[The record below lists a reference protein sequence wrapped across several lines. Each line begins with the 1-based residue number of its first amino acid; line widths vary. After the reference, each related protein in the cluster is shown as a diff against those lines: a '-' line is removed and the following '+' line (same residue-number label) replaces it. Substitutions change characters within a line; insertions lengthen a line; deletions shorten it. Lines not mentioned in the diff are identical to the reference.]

1 VNIYIIVFV
10 SPILRKDLRT
20 FFVCFRFDNFSDTI
34 EVDGFPYNVTLWDTA
49 GQEEYKNLRILSY
62 PNVIILQSL
71 ITFTNNDA
79 NKFFSKTDVFLLCYA
94 VNIRSTF
101 ENIIT
106 KWIPELKHYCPHT
119 SIVLVGKSQIK
130 EIAYLLFLIQLFIR
144 YKSRYPA
151 RRPIKLCMH

>member
-71 ITFTNNDA
+71 ITFINNDA

-119 SIVLVGKSQIK
+119 SIVLVGKPQI
-130 EIAYLLFLIQLFIR
+130 
-144 YKSRYPA
+144 
-151 RRPIKLCMH
+151 